1 MNTTNTRRHD
11 SKTVKPQPAHSDS
24 VSVRGGVPEGPKRFV
39 PYDRVPLSRIR
50 EAAQRIASLGPK
62 NCRTIVMGGFRAY
75 YGDTAL
81 ASRLPRAEVSDSPLR
96 GVPRACLVVN
106 FERSPLLP
114 TESILAHASLFS
126 WKANQDV
133 LVPAVFLY
141 GPAGHAS
148 LAHEKVHLCQ
158 YLSGQPYPLTEAEIR
173 FVLRR
178 NLKDALPEIEKSM
191 ERDKAVEFIANLVCY
206 KLWIEAEA
214 VHACE
219 PKLSAGAW
227 MKRAYRSANCF
238 ETLEESSKRLKW
250 APEEDKKAVE
260 MFYGFCDVMQ
270 AEVGWVRDLLSDGRQ
285 LRDVVAKVYQAE
297 CERRVFGFSLEDDD
311 DEEEEER
318 VYDDNDADLW

>member
-1 MNTTNTRRHD
+1 MNTTHTRRHN

-24 VSVRGGVPEGPKRFV
+24 VSARSGVPEGPKRFV

-50 EAAQRIASLGPK
+50 EAAQRIASLGPR

-75 YGDTAL
+75 YGDAAL
-81 ASRLPRAEVSDSPLR
+81 ESKLPGAEVSVSPLR

-114 TESILAHASLFS
+114 AKSILAHAGLFS

-141 GPAGHAS
+141 GPSGHAS

-158 YLSGQPYPLTEAEIR
+158 YMSGQPYPLTEAELR
-173 FVLRR
+173 FVLPR
-178 NLKDALPEIEKSM
+178 NLEDALPDIEKSM
-191 ERDKAVEFIANLVCY
+191 ERDKAVEFLANLVCY

-219 PKLSAGAW
+219 SKLSADAW
-227 MKRAYRSANCF
+227 IKHAYRSANCF
-238 ETLEESSKRLKW
+238 ETLGESSKRLNW
-250 APEEDKKAVE
+250 APEEYKKAE
-260 MFYGFCDVMQ
+260 KMFLGFCDVMQ

-285 LRDVVAKVYQAE
+285 LRDVVVKVYRAE
-297 CERRVFGFSLEDDD
+297 CERRELGFSLEDDD
-311 DEEEEER
+311 EGEE
-318 VYDDNDADLW
+318 DDNDADLW